1 MIVGAEQLGQ
11 AIEQMGRMQRILESY
26 RNEILTKNARNFAL
40 LAEGPLEQLRQLQK
54 QIDDYI
60 QRVEAGGAPAST

>member
-1 MIVGAEQLGQ
+1 MIMGAEQLGQ
-11 AIEQMGRMQRILESY
+11 AIEQMGGMQRILDSY
-26 RNEILTKNARNFAL
+26 RNEILTKNTRNFAF

-60 QRVEAGGAPAST
+60 QRVKAGGTPAST